1 MFRTISSFSPTVQ
14 DLNLNGPVPV
24 GCLKPYVPVG
34 VKTPFRISALLAPY
48 FFSAVGLAIPKFV
61 SESAGM
67 NGPNGFASVN
77 WTL

>member
-1 MFRTISSFSPTVQ
+1 LRTISSFSPTVH

-34 VKTPFRISALLAPY
+34 VKTPFRISALFAPY

-67 NGPNGFASVN
+67 KGPNGFASVN
-77 WTL
+77 CTL